1 MEIIKFSEEKG
12 AIEFNKE
19 ECPVPV
25 TIKKFRK
32 SPELKSLYKLIYEN
46 DLRKETFQIINNLF
60 KSRKNTKRHPA
71 KK

>member
-1 MEIIKFSEEKG
+1 MELIKFSEEKC

-19 ECPVPV
+19 ESPVPV
-25 TIKKFRK
+25 AVKKFRK
-32 SPELKSLYKLIYEN
+32 SPELKSFYKFIYEN
-46 DLRKETFQIINNLF
+46 DLRQEAFLVINSLF